1 MSCDRAFFGF
11 ATALKSGAVK
21 MNLCWQLSGKPSL
34 PIDFFAR
41 LQLSHRLASLPYSKA
56 ARLKS
61 LVRPM
66 MALLGAAKAFLTIYP
81 QLKPGT
87 INKKFLTD

>member
-1 MSCDRAFFGF
+1 
-11 ATALKSGAVK
+11 

-34 PIDFFAR
+34 PIDLLLAR
-41 LQLSHRLASLPYSKA
+41 GERHRLASLPYSKA
-56 ARLKS
+56 ARFKS

-66 MALLGAAKAFLTIYP
+66 MALPQAAKAFLTIDP

-87 INKKFLTD
+87 INRKFLTD

>member
-1 MSCDRAFFGF
+1 
-11 ATALKSGAVK
+11 

-41 LQLSHRLASLPYSKA
+41 CSSERHRLASLPYSKA
-56 ARLKS
+56 ARFKT

-66 MALLGAAKAFLTIYP
+66 MALPQAAKAFITIDP

-87 INKKFLTD
+87 INRKFLTD